1 MGSTVNTDQPAYI
14 NNGVLTDGEAW
25 VALQT
30 NIVTGAAVSSITFTS
45 STGVNNWSQYEDL
58 VAVCYAQS
66 EYASSNSDTFRC
78 RINNDSTTDIYNGQN
93 AYHYGTTMSVSQ
105 YDDPEIFC
113 GVLNTAQNNSGNDF
127 GTAICYF
134 YDINAGKYTQCQ
146 TQFCGTND
154 TTNNFDGQTVA
165 SYLKTDQVTSL
176 VFYFGTDDVN
186 VGTRI
191 DLFGIL
197 PRMVS

>member
-14 NNGVLTDGEAW
+14 VDGTLTDGEAW

-30 NIVTGAAVSSITFTS
+30 NTVIGSSVSDITLTS

-58 VAVCYAQS
+58 VVVWYAQS
-66 EYASSNSDTFRC
+66 GYASGNYDSFRC
-78 RINNDSTTDIYNGQN
+78 RINNDSTTNIYNFQN
-93 AYHYGTTMSVSQ
+93 ASHYGTTLSVAQGS
-105 YDDPEIFC
+105 
-113 GVLNTAQNNSGNDF
+113 NTHFWIGELCSAQNNSGNDF
-127 GTAICYF
+127 GTAINYF

-146 TQFCGTND
+146 TQYCGTND
-154 TTNNFDGQTVA
+154 TTNNFDGQIIG

-176 VFYFGTDDVN
+176 VFYFDSGDISIGSRV
-186 VGTRI
+186 